1 MNYSN
6 VVDIKNKRFNA
17 GEIRIKG
24 DFIPDSLVPM
34 DKNTNSKIA
43 VLPLIDTSKL
53 TAADVDTFATTTR
66 EQMLYEHVK
75 MGI

>member
-1 MNYSN
+1 
-6 VVDIKNKRFNA
+6 
-17 GEIRIKG
+17 
-24 DFIPDSLVPM
+24 M